1 MLRKLLLGCVLG
13 TLGSIPALALS
24 APERLTIGM
33 TLEPPALDP
42 TANAAETI
50 ADVTLYNIYETLTKI
65 QEDGSVTPLLA
76 ESWTVSDDGRTYTFR
91 LRDGVRFHNGAAMDA
106 QTVRYAFERAG
117 AENSTNKD
125 RRHFSQWQIDTP
137 DPLTVQITLPQAD
150 PDLPFRLGMMTAAIV
165 EPGSAGTNATQPTG
179 TGPYQLAGW
188 QRGSRLQLKK
198 WPDYRNASQVA
209 LDEVT
214 IRFISDPAAQA
225 AALLAGDIDAFPR
238 IQASRSLPRLQQDSR
253 FDIVVGGSRA
263 KTMMAINQRRAPLD
277 DVRVRRAILAAID
290 RDAVIEGAADG
301 YGLPI
306 GSFYTPGTP
315 GYVDT
320 TGINPYD
327 PAKARALLQEAG
339 VAQPL
344 RLDLLLPPPPYA
356 RQGGGNHRR
365 PAGPGW
371 HPGPHQERRMGAV
384 AGQCLR
390 RRTRLRPH
398 HRVACRAAGPR
409 EFCQPGLLH
418 RLRFCG
424 LPADLPGHAF
434 GRRREPA
441 PERPAGRATPTGRGC
456 RRRLP
461 VPTAMDQ
468 HRPQGTERHA
478 QGCAD
483 FHYRLCHLALAGL
496 KLPAQ
501 ATAPPAN
508 AMNKTGPCAKTR
520 RACFL

>member
-1 MLRKLLLGCVLG
+1 MLCKLLLGCVLG

-356 RQGGGNHRR
+356 RQGG
-365 PAGPGW
+365 
-371 HPGPHQERRMGAV
+371 EII
-384 AGQCLR
+384 
-390 RRTRLRPH
+390 
-398 HRVACRAAGPR
+398 AA
-409 EFCQPGLLH
+409 LL
-418 RLRFCG
+418 
-424 LPADLPGHAF
+424 
-434 GRRREPA
+434 
-441 PERPAGRATPTGRGC
+441 
-456 RRRLP
+456 
-461 VPTAMDQ
+461 
-468 HRPQGTERHA
+468 
-478 QGCAD
+478 
-483 FHYRLCHLALAGL
+483 
-496 KLPAQ
+496 AQ
-501 ATAPPAN
+501 AGIQVRIKNVEWAQWLAN
-508 AMNKTGPCAKTR
+508 VYGGAHDYDLTIVSHVEPLDLGNFANPDYYTGYDSAAFQQIYQDTR
-520 RACFL
+520 SAADENQRLSALQAAQRQLAEDAAAAFLYQPQWISIARKGLSGMRKDVPVFITDFATWRWQD